1 MDFKN
6 LNPKEQ
12 RKLTFHFCQ
21 LNNLPFDSI
30 DEKLINIICEEDK
43 MSYIKVEY
51 EDFISILKDFKD
63 PTEYFNYINS
73 VILKAKKHIVKDPI
87 FEYFKK
93 DSIELF
99 KNTIENFKQEHFKG
113 EKKIGDKIP
122 FLYVTLPTPIFA
134 SLSFYSS
141 SELFLGAERYSSF
154 IKQYTPYT
162 PLQRSIWMYKKIF
175 NFDNL
180 ANGKI
185 KIYNEHIFI
194 DTIYPALEK
203 YFPIPNFINNNLVS
217 IDKNGILIALDGFE
231 AFDDNDQR
239 DLELCYNIT
248 QTLSKRL
255 RELLGLSINCELY
268 SIQNSQV
275 DWIDFKIKKNYNIY
289 RYIPDLN
296 SNIYKY
302 ICDYDYEYLNNER
315 KR

>member
-1 MDFKN
+1 MEFKT
-6 LNPKEQ
+6 LNPKQQ
-12 RKLTFHFCQ
+12 RELTSHFCKLT
-21 LNNLPFDSI
+21 NLPYDYI
-30 DEKLINIICEEDK
+30 NDELLNIICKEEN
-43 MSYIKVEY
+43 MSYIGIEY
-51 EDFISILKDFKD
+51 EDFISMLEDFKT
-63 PTEYFNYINS
+63 PTEYFNYIND
-73 VILKAKKHIVKDPI
+73 VISKAKKHIVEHHI

-93 DSIELF
+93 DAIELF
-99 KNTIENFKQEHFKG
+99 QNGIEDFKKEHFKE
-113 EKKIGDKIP
+113 EKRIGDKIP

-162 PLQRSIWMYKKIF
+162 PLQRSIWVYEKIF

-180 ANGKI
+180 ANEKI
-185 KIYNEHIFI
+185 KTYNEHIFI

-203 YFPIPNFINNNLVS
+203 YFLIPNFISNNLVS

-231 AFDDNDQR
+231 AFDDKDQR